1 MPYRVSLTRRAR
13 RDLQSLYDSINA
25 AESPAAALWF
35 NRLEDAILQLENTPR
50 LGVVTHESSAV
61 RQLIH
66 GSKPHFYRV
75 LYQVDDTRTLV
86 IIRQIR
92 HGRQQ
97 PFNPA
102 SF

>member
-1 MPYRVSLTRRAR
+1 MTYRVSLTRRAR

-25 AESPAAALWF
+25 AESPPAARWF
-35 NRLEDAILQLENTPR
+35 NKLEEAILQLETAPR
-50 LGVVTHESSAV
+50 LGVATHESPAV

-66 GSKPHFYRV
+66 GKKPHFYRV
-75 LYQVDDTRTLV
+75 LYQIDDAQALV

-97 PFNPA
+97 PFDPA
-102 SF
+102 NF